1 MSGKRVKRY
10 VNKHGWD
17 ETAFAMFNRYINR
30 KVYRKKQ
37 AAPVKSLQDDWHR
50 IYDED
55 GEGWKEFGFFEA
67 DGMTDAEIQEY
78 VDGMRIDPNF
88 PAWDC
93 SGLAFTAW
101 IDWHR
106 NPNGWISVVHRVSI
120 DV

>member
-37 AAPVKSLQDDWHR
+37 AVPVKSLQDDWHR

-67 DGMTDAEIQEY
+67 DGMTDEEIQEY
-78 VDGMRIDPNF
+78 VDDMRIDPNF

-93 SGLAFTAW
+93 SGLAVTAW